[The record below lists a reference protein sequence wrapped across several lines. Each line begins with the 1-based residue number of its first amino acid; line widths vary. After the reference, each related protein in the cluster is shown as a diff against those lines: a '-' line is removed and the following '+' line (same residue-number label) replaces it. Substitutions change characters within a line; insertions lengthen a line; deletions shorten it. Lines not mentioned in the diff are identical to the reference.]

1 MCCWE
6 CGGRIVH
13 VMFKSVMVMC
23 SDACICVVL
32 EARSVYCGCF
42 RTVCGVKSAMCVLWM
57 SLCGGRSAFEQ
68 TRRWIAIGL
77 NVCTLYIHCA
87 LYSAHNV
94 HCVTNVVYCHSNMCL
109 FLCRCCTIFT

>member
-1 MCCWE
+1 M
-6 CGGRIVH
+6 H

-23 SDACICVVL
+23 GDACMCVVL
-32 EARSVYCGCF
+32 EARSV
-42 RTVCGVKSAMCVLWM
+42 CGVKSAICVLWM

-77 NVCTLYIHCA
+77 NVCTLYIHCT
-87 LYSAHNV
+87 LYSTHNV